1 MSAAHAGSRRK
12 RRWRQLGISLSSR
25 SRPASATIA
34 RTGLLRLR
42 TEILFSAMLLSS
54 FFPEG
59 IPFLNIE
66 PNSLARN
73 SIPPIPSLLEEND
86 TENTA
91 IALEKIK
98 IPSASENILLL
109 FGRTQAS
116 KAYCPAMLLCF
127 GWSTFWHCW
136 FHLYIVRASLAP
148 WLLGRAQLLFDFS
161 FFDRAQRE
169 ASLANLV
176 LKFLLSFLVLD
187 QFVKGGKGLFTKAW
201 LNCCKLIRIV
211 PTVVP
216 HGSLACKRACG
227 GGYLSG
233 GKRQAYHA
241 GKTLNQPNHQLTF
254 QPSPSIPRCCW
265 VYNLGL
271 PLTLKP
277 TAPQLVFL

>member
-1 MSAAHAGSRRK
+1 
-12 RRWRQLGISLSSR
+12 
-25 SRPASATIA
+25 
-34 RTGLLRLR
+34 
-42 TEILFSAMLLSS
+42 MLLSS

-86 TENTA
+86 TENTIQA
-91 IALEKIK
+91 IALEKMK
-98 IPSASENILLL
+98 ISSASENILLL

-136 FHLYIVRASLAP
+136 FHLYIVRASPMTSWSSAALV
-148 WLLGRAQLLFDFS
+148 RFLFLWSSAARSKSGEPCAKIPS
-161 FFDRAQRE
+161 F
-169 ASLANLV
+169 
-176 LKFLLSFLVLD
+176 LSFLVLD
-187 QFVKGGKGLFTKAW
+187 RFVKGGKGLFTKAW

-211 PTVVP
+211 PTVKFVP

-241 GKTLNQPNHQLTF
+241 GKTPNQPPTYLPTKPF
-254 QPSPSIPRCCW
+254 DPALL
-265 VYNLGL
+265 LGI
-271 PLTLKP
+271 
-277 TAPQLVFL
+277 

>member
-1 MSAAHAGSRRK
+1 MS
-12 RRWRQLGISLSSR
+12 

-86 TENTA
+86 TENTIQA
-91 IALEKIK
+91 IALAKMK

-127 GWSTFWHCW
+127 G
-136 FHLYIVRASLAP
+136 
-148 WLLGRAQLLFDFS
+148 
-161 FFDRAQRE
+161 
-169 ASLANLV
+169 
-176 LKFLLSFLVLD
+176 
-187 QFVKGGKGLFTKAW
+187 
-201 LNCCKLIRIV
+201 
-211 PTVVP
+211 
-216 HGSLACKRACG
+216 
-227 GGYLSG
+227 
-233 GKRQAYHA
+233 
-241 GKTLNQPNHQLTF
+241 
-254 QPSPSIPRCCW
+254 
-265 VYNLGL
+265 
-271 PLTLKP
+271 
-277 TAPQLVFL
+277 